1 MNSKLKGYRVMAGYT
16 QEAMA
21 QLIRTSRPAFNMK
34 ENGNLKFSVEE
45 ERVIYQALKQ
55 KLPDLKK
62 QDVFPVLD
70 D

>member
-1 MNSKLKGYRVMAGYT
+1 MAGYT

>member
-16 QEAMA
+16 QEDMA

-55 KLPDLKK
+55 KLPDRMTKRRK
-62 QDVFPVLD
+62 ENP
-70 D
+70 